1 MKLSLLRFTLTALVF
16 LVMLCS
22 LAVARAQKETPS
34 QLSRGDSS
42 NAQSQTSA
50 PTDKKPPDTSVQ
62 KQLEPS
68 KPMTPA
74 DARQAQLLA
83 DTERLYQLTQELKAE
98 VAKSNKDTIPSTV
111 PTPPDLST
119 AFIGLV
125 GRKTMSSA

>member
-1 MKLSLLRFTLTALVF
+1 MKLGLFRFTLATLVF

-22 LAVARAQKETPS
+22 FVGAQAQKETPPQQS
-34 QLSRGDSS
+34 SGDSS

-74 DARQAQLLA
+74 EARRAQLMA
-83 DTERLYQLTQELKAE
+83 DTQKLYQLTQELKAE
-98 VAKSNKDTIPSTV
+98 VAKSNKDT
-111 PTPPDLST
+111 LSI
-119 AFIGLV
+119 AVIKKAEEVERLAKSLKEKMRAV
-125 GRKTMSSA
+125 Q